1 MSVNKI
7 TRKKIEIIK
16 EECREEIYCD
26 LCGKKITDYYYDKD
40 NNRNAKYN
48 DLEPEE
54 NKPVIGMVTE
64 EFSGYEITDSSC
76 TAEIYDICK
85 ECYKNKIKPL
95 LKKELG
101 LEPRI
106 I

>member
-7 TRKKIEIIK
+7 TKKIEIIREECK
-16 EECREEIYCD
+16 EEFYCV
-26 LCGKKITDYYYDKD
+26 LCGKKITYYYFNEDKD
-40 NNRNAKYN
+40 RDARYN

-64 EFSGYEITDSSC
+64 EFSGYEITDSGC

-85 ECYKNKIKPL
+85 ECYESKIKPL